1 MAAESVPSAVLDTN
15 LIVSAF
21 LSRRGAPHALLQALY
36 EGAFRL
42 ILSDALRQEYAG
54 VLARPGLKRR
64 YVVPAANVAAFFRF
78 LDRRAGIV
86 TPAPA
91 VPVAVRDH
99 KDAHILAAALG
110 GEADYL
116 VSGDDDLLTLA
127 GDPRLGALQ
136 IVTIR
141 AFLDLLIAA

>member
-91 VPVAVRDH
+91 VQLPSATTRTH
-99 KDAHILAAALG
+99 TSSSRRSAARPSTW
-110 GEADYL
+110 Y
-116 VSGDDDLLTLA
+116 
-127 GDPRLGALQ
+127 R
-136 IVTIR
+136 VTTTCAPWPAIPGWGR
-141 AFLDLLIAA
+141 SRS